1 MKNENAYIGSVPIE
15 KTAENAIIKAD
26 INELS
31 LSAKRLARQLSL
43 EQLREMIAYYTKG
56 V

>member
-1 MKNENAYIGSVPIE
+1 MKNENAYKGSNPIE

-31 LSAKRLARQLSL
+31 LSAKRLARQLSP
-43 EQLREMIAYYTKG
+43 EQLREMINHYHKG
-56 V
+56 A